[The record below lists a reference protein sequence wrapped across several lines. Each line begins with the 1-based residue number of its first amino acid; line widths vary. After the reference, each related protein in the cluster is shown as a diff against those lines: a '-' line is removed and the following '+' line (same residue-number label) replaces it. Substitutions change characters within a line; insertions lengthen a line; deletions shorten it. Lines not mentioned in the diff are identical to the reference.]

1 MFKLLCLDSVE
12 IIGVFQVVARA
23 LTHIQ
28 SISQLVQYGPERMR
42 KEGVCIQPV
51 CLEVQI
57 DWIAALIWT
66 HI

>member
-12 IIGVFQVVARA
+12 IFGVFQVVARA

-57 DWIAALIWT
+57 D
-66 HI
+66 